1 MKARIIAV
9 VAGALMTLFSWAI
22 AFAVLNGIY
31 RGNFPWLLTG
41 LVAFLCPIVGGYLAA
56 RLGQTDSMRLG
67 ALSGLGAGLVVLL
80 VAIVV
85 SYSAPNT
92 TLAGI
97 VLVVVGT
104 VGGGVGTFLAP
115 KSGQNMEIYN
125 TRR

>member
-1 MKARIIAV
+1 MKTKIIAV

-22 AFAVLNGIY
+22 AFVVLNGIY
-31 RGNFPWLLTG
+31 RGNFPWLLMG

-85 SYSAPNT
+85 SCSAPNT

-115 KSGQNMEIYN
+115 KSG
-125 TRR
+125 